1 LLSFLITQYTFGGFA
16 EQYSFDSDH
25 VDLLMAYYD
34 YKSFHDILQLKTT
47 RKLIGWESL
56 FFHYPLIMNHAFTLT
71 QPYIELSK
79 LLKFLD
85 LVNNGGHAKDVILDG
100 LVYVNEKQEYRI
112 RNKLKV

>member
-1 LLSFLITQYTFGGFA
+1 
-16 EQYSFDSDH
+16 
-25 VDLLMAYYD
+25 
-34 YKSFHDILQLKTT
+34 
-47 RKLIGWESL
+47 
-56 FFHYPLIMNHAFTLT
+56 MNHAFTLT

-112 RNKLKV
+112 RNKLKVWDIVRYDGHEIVIVE